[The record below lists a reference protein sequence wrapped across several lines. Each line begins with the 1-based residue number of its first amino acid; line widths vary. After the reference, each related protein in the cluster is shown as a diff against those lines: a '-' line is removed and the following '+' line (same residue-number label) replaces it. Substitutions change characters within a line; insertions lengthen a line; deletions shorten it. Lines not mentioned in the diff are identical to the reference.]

1 MLTET
6 EPNRLTLAE
15 AIRLREQAGELLN
28 RLVADRDASERRAAD
43 SGKRDPM
50 KCITGRTALENAIST
65 AREMIGQMDSLLANL
80 QDDVAQ
86 SLPAAPKPLRHALKS
101 PSRATI
107 KSSFRPVPVPVA
119 P

>member
-15 AIRLREQAGELLN
+15 AKKLRDQAGELLN
-28 RLVADRDASERRAAD
+28 RLIADRDACERRAAD
-43 SGKRDPM
+43 TGKRDPM
-50 KCITGRTALENAIST
+50 KFITGRTALESAITT
-65 AREMIGQMDSLLANL
+65 ARDMIVQMDSLLSNL
-80 QDDVAQ
+80 QGEVEKIAT
-86 SLPAAPKPLRHALKS
+86 PKPLRHALKN

-107 KSSFRPVPVPVA
+107 KSPLRPMPVPIA